1 MGSIENIDK
10 AVASRNLINVKN
22 LSFTYQGMEAPALK
36 NINMVVQ
43 EGQCVLLCGKS
54 GCGKTTM
61 TRVLNGLV
69 PAFFKGELTGMCN
82 VCGLEC
88 GSAAVEDFVPVVG
101 SVFQNPKTQYFNTN
115 TTAELAF
122 PCENVGM
129 APDEIEDRVKK
140 CAKKYGLEKLIDR
153 SIFRLS
159 GGEKQR
165 IAFGAATMLS
175 PKLLVLDEPTSNL
188 DADAINA
195 LHDMIIEMKGE
206 GMTIVLA
213 EHRLAW
219 AGDFVDRY
227 YFFEEGLLKESYSAK
242 EFTAQSD
249 EELEKRG
256 LRAARLEPY
265 RVQVEGK
272 LCGRLSGDSAVEEY
286 GSGKEQCVE
295 GEQQCKVD
303 EAIDGNVVIV
313 GNIATV
319 ENITTERNI
328 ATVENAGEH
337 LEELRL
343 SNVTIGYNRKSPV
356 YTVREMCFKSGEIVG
371 IMGHNGVGKSTLIRT
386 MTGLIKPLSGDIMW
400 NGRRQRAKEL
410 KKRSF
415 LVMQDVNYQLFSD
428 SVRDEVMLDTED
440 EKACGQVLEG
450 LGLMQYADRHPM
462 SLSGGQKQRTAIA
475 SAMVSD
481 KRIIVMDEPTSG
493 LDRYHMKQVGE
504 LIQGLKNQGKLVV
517 VITHDEELAAGW
529 CDRIYKLE

>member
-10 AVASRNLINVKN
+10 AVAGRNLINVEN
-22 LSFTYQGMEAPALK
+22 LSFTYQGMETPALK
-36 NINMVVQ
+36 NINMAIQ

-69 PAFFKGELTGMCN
+69 PAFFKGELSGMCN

-129 APDEIEDRVKK
+129 ALDEIEDSVKS
-140 CAKKYGLEKLIDR
+140 CAERYGLEKLIDR

-188 DADAINA
+188 DADAINV

-219 AGDFVDRY
+219 AVDFVDRY
-227 YFFEEGLLKESYSAK
+227 YFFDDGQLKESYSAK
-242 EFTAQSD
+242 EFTALQD

-265 RVQVEGK
+265 RVQVAGK
-272 LCGRLSGDSAVEEY
+272 QSGRLSSDGAVEEH
-286 GSGKEQCVE
+286 G
-295 GEQQCKVD
+295 D
-303 EAIDGNVVIV
+303 
-313 GNIATV
+313 
-319 ENITTERNI
+319 
-328 ATVENAGEH
+328 
-337 LEELRL
+337 ELRL
-343 SNVTIGYNRKSPV
+343 SRVTIGYNKKSPV

-386 MTGLIKPLSGDIMW
+386 MTGLKKPLSGDIMW
-400 NGRRQRAKEL
+400 KCRKQRAKEL

-440 EKACGQVLEG
+440 EKVCGQVLEG
-450 LGLMQYADRHPM
+450 LGLMPYADRHPM

-481 KRIIVMDEPTSG
+481 KRVIVMDEPTSG

-529 CDRIYKLE
+529 CDRIYRLE